1 MAKHRPSFFERLT
14 GSVSVEDENG
24 GAPAFD
30 IERKTKAPE
39 EPHSLPK
46 LVEEEESEG
55 QLTVDVYQTPESIII
70 QSMVA
75 GVRPD
80 DLDISITREMVTIKG
95 ERHRPGEIGAEDY
108 FLNEL
113 YWGRFS
119 RTIVLPQ
126 EIEPEEAVAREK
138 NGLLTISLP
147 KVNKDKIQKLKVRTE

>member
-1 MAKHRPSFFERLT
+1 MTKHKPSFFERLT
-14 GSVSVEDENG
+14 GSINVEDES
-24 GAPAFD
+24 APVD
-30 IERKTKAPE
+30 NIGMKMRMPE
-39 EPHSLPK
+39 AQDSLPK
-46 LVEEEESEG
+46 LVEEEENEG

-95 ERHRPGEIGAEDY
+95 ERHRPAEVGAEDY
-108 FLNEL
+108 FFNEL

-126 EIEPEEAVAREK
+126 EIEPEETQAKEK

-147 KVNKDKIQKLKVRTE
+147 KVNKDKVQKIKVKSE

>member
-1 MAKHRPSFFERLT
+1 MAKHKPSFFERLT
-14 GSVSVEDENG
+14 GSINVEDE
-24 GAPAFD
+24 GAPAVD
-30 IERKTKAPE
+30 IERRIKMPE
-39 EPHSLPK
+39 TQDSLPK
-46 LVEEEESEG
+46 LIEEEESEG

-80 DLDISITREMVTIKG
+80 DLDISITREMVTVKG
-95 ERHRPGEIGAEDY
+95 ERHRPGEVGAEDY

-126 EIEPEEAVAREK
+126 EIEPEEAQAKEK
-138 NGLLTISLP
+138 NGLLIISLP
-147 KVNKDKIQKLKVRTE
+147 KINKDKIQKLKVRSD